1 MILKNSLSYINQFFF
16 LISNQARKF
25 YLNSKIYNNK
35 ISKINEKNLE
45 YKPSPNLL
53 ECLIKYDKNK
63 NNIKDFYLN
72 KIWSNENLKKK
83 DYNNLHSFFWLFTL
97 DLNSSKE
104 KVQSV
109 ILNWIDNNFK
119 YNHLNWN
126 IDILS
131 KRVLAWIS
139 NSKLTYENSS
149 ENYKEKF
156 DGLIQKQINHL
167 INEIDRSKWVDD
179 KMIGCAAIILGGLA
193 YHEKEKFLNYG
204 LNLLKKIIKFSFD
217 KEGFPKSR
225 NIRQLNLYLK
235 YFILIREW
243 LKESQNEI
251 PEYLDEIIFH
261 LGQAN
266 FLIHKNID
274 ETFLFN
280 GNQISKNSEFENY
293 INRLGY
299 NFKNENN
306 EIGGYV
312 FLKNKKFA
320 LALDFGPTPDKKF
333 SDNYQSGALSFE
345 IITNNKKLIC
355 NSGYFQNYKHQLNN
369 ISKTSA
375 CHSTLIIANTSSAQF
390 IKQPNG
396 PTIIRN
402 KLEIFDKKVVTEKNY
417 WSIGASHNGYS
428 KRFGIIHNR
437 KIDFLHDNK
446 KFIGVDTILKKKK
459 FKSTTFEIR
468 FHLDPT
474 SKVMKTQDSK
484 TIYIDLNN
492 EGWKFLCKEYKI
504 DIETGLFFCLKNN
517 FVENQNIVISG
528 IVENE
533 KQKINWELERI
544 Q

>member
-167 INEIDRSKWVDD
+167 INEID
-179 KMIGCAAIILGGLA
+179 
-193 YHEKEKFLNYG
+193 
-204 LNLLKKIIKFSFD
+204 
-217 KEGFPKSR
+217 
-225 NIRQLNLYLK
+225 
-235 YFILIREW
+235 
-243 LKESQNEI
+243 
-251 PEYLDEIIFH
+251 
-261 LGQAN
+261 
-266 FLIHKNID
+266 
-274 ETFLFN
+274 
-280 GNQISKNSEFENY
+280 
-293 INRLGY
+293 
-299 NFKNENN
+299 
-306 EIGGYV
+306 
-312 FLKNKKFA
+312 
-320 LALDFGPTPDKKF
+320 
-333 SDNYQSGALSFE
+333 
-345 IITNNKKLIC
+345 
-355 NSGYFQNYKHQLNN
+355 
-369 ISKTSA
+369 
-375 CHSTLIIANTSSAQF
+375 
-390 IKQPNG
+390 
-396 PTIIRN
+396 
-402 KLEIFDKKVVTEKNY
+402 
-417 WSIGASHNGYS
+417 
-428 KRFGIIHNR
+428 
-437 KIDFLHDNK
+437 
-446 KFIGVDTILKKKK
+446 
-459 FKSTTFEIR
+459 
-468 FHLDPT
+468 
-474 SKVMKTQDSK
+474 
-484 TIYIDLNN
+484 
-492 EGWKFLCKEYKI
+492 
-504 DIETGLFFCLKNN
+504 
-517 FVENQNIVISG
+517 
-528 IVENE
+528 
-533 KQKINWELERI
+533 
-544 Q
+544 